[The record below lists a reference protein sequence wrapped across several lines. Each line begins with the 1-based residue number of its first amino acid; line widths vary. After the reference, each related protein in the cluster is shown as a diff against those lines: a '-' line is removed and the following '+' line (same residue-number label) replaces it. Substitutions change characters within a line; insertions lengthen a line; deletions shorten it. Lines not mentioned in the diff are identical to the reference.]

1 MEFFHNLKDKWNIL
15 WEKCSPVL
23 RTIGTVF
30 AAIGRAIGTLC
41 KYIFRLRAL
50 FMAIPVAVIAVIE
63 AMINTSRLPDTLEY
77 ATIGLDFDATQTLF
91 GPFVM
96 HIEQLSRETAVM
108 GRQYFHPGGAGAV
121 VPDDPIPC
129 INTKTTPFLVWSFGG
144 IEENDHSTL
153 SGVTFSPFLCIM
165 QAIINKGGASH
176 AANRNR

>member
-50 FMAIPVAVIAVIE
+50 FMANPVAVIAVIE

-108 GRQYFHPGGAGAV
+108 GPLMLTAACLVFTIFSKRTLFPWIVSIFTLV
-121 VPDDPIPC
+121 VPVLLYLMTQYP
-129 INTKTTPFLVWSFGG
+129 
-144 IEENDHSTL
+144 
-153 SGVTFSPFLCIM
+153 
-165 QAIINKGGASH
+165 A
-176 AANRNR
+176 

>member
-15 WEKCSPVL
+15 WEKCGPVL
-23 RTIGTVF
+23 WTIGTVF

-108 GRQYFHPGGAGAV
+108 GPLMLTAACLVFTIFSKRTLFPWIVSIFTLV
-121 VPDDPIPC
+121 VPVLLYLMTQYP
-129 INTKTTPFLVWSFGG
+129 
-144 IEENDHSTL
+144 
-153 SGVTFSPFLCIM
+153 
-165 QAIINKGGASH
+165 A
-176 AANRNR
+176 

>member
-108 GRQYFHPGGAGAV
+108 GPLMLTAACLVFTIFSKRTLFPWIISIFTLV
-121 VPDDPIPC
+121 VPVLLYLMTQYP
-129 INTKTTPFLVWSFGG
+129 
-144 IEENDHSTL
+144 
-153 SGVTFSPFLCIM
+153 
-165 QAIINKGGASH
+165 A
-176 AANRNR
+176 

>member
-108 GRQYFHPGGAGAV
+108 GPLMLTAACLVFTIFSKRTLFPWIVSIFTLV
-121 VPDDPIPC
+121 VPVLLYLMTQYP
-129 INTKTTPFLVWSFGG
+129 
-144 IEENDHSTL
+144 
-153 SGVTFSPFLCIM
+153 
-165 QAIINKGGASH
+165 A
-176 AANRNR
+176 